1 MGAVRRRRT
10 AGARERGATLLAM
23 GHIKTNWSAL
33 FAGARANFC
42 LRVAVTVL
50 GAVLVALGI
59 ALSKHSCT
67 GTAAISSMPA
77 VLTELCARLDA
88 GWMTMGAWTFVINL
102 AFLFLEM
109 ALLRQEFKP
118 IQLLQLP
125 LFLLLSVAVDV
136 WLWALSFVPPTGYPM
151 QLAFLALS
159 ILTLGLGISLQMA
172 PDLVMSPADAI
183 IQVIAYVS
191 GRPFPTCKI
200 AVDVTLMI
208 SAAAL
213 SLLTL
218 GGLYQVR
225 EGTIIA
231 ALLVGRAVGMWGR
244 TLTPV
249 LDRLI
254 PPAPR
259 VFIAPLIPKDGARR
273 CNADA
278 QVPRTAGPCA
288 EPAEAGAQG
297 APAR

>member
-1 MGAVRRRRT
+1 
-10 AGARERGATLLAM
+10 M

-172 PDLVMSPADAI
+172 PDLVMSPADAR
-183 IQVIAYVS
+183 
-191 GRPFPTCKI
+191 GR
-200 AVDVTLMI
+200 
-208 SAAAL
+208 S
-213 SLLTL
+213 S
-218 GGLYQVR
+218 
-225 EGTIIA
+225 
-231 ALLVGRAVGMWGR
+231 
-244 TLTPV
+244 
-249 LDRLI
+249 
-254 PPAPR
+254 PR
-259 VFIAPLIPKDGARR
+259 
-273 CNADA
+273 CWS
-278 QVPRTAGPCA
+278 
-288 EPAEAGAQG
+288 G
-297 APAR
+297 APWGCGVAR